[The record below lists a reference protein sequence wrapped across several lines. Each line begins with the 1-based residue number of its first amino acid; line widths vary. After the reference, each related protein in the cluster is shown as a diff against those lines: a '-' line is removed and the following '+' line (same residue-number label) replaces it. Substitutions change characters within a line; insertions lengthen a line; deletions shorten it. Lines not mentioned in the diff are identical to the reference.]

1 MNINIV
7 TQLFVFT
14 LKKMDNKNLI
24 LLTLDLEIPDLW
36 ENDLVKTFPDSTF
49 TIKQA
54 HPLGDDL
61 FSGLIKIENAKFEKI
76 QKFLLENHPLIS
88 LETFHEDS
96 NIFHYTAPDNL
107 LPGVIRES
115 KAVLSWP
122 VKFLEKNKRIKLIL
136 KEDSIESAMQPIESS
151 GIEIKRFSKIRMD
164 FNLKE
169 LLTPKQ
175 KEILTPSLKHGYYDF
190 PKKISLNNLSKK
202 IGVSPSTLCVHL
214 QKIESKILNSEY
226 QELFL

>member
-1 MNINIV
+1 ME
-7 TQLFVFT
+7 
-14 LKKMDNKNLI
+14 DKNLI
-24 LLTLDLEIPDLW
+24 LLTLDLDIPNLW
-36 ENDLVKTFPDSTF
+36 ENELVKTFPKTTF
-49 TIKQA
+49 IIKQA

-61 FSGLIKIENAKFEKI
+61 FSGLIKIENGNINKI
-76 QKFLLENHPLIS
+76 QKFLLNNYPLIS
-88 LETFHEDS
+88 LEPFHRES

-107 LPGVIRES
+107 LPGVIRSS

-122 VKFLEKNKRIKLIL
+122 VAFLENNKRVKLIL
-136 KEDSIESAMQPIESS
+136 KEEGINSVMEPIESS
-151 GIEIKRFSKIRMD
+151 GIEIKKFSKIKMN
-164 FNLKE
+164 FSLNE

-175 KEILTPSLKHGYYDF
+175 KEILDPSLKNGYYDF

-202 IGVSPSTLCVHL
+202 IGISPSTLCVHL